1 VAIIAYT
8 WIEERGIAGI
18 VDTIRWS
25 NLGAGDTG
33 VPFLGLCAM
42 ADKTVQLIGTLGT
55 FALQGT
61 NAELSENI
69 WVTVVNEAH
78 TLIDETGGPR
88 LETILHNPRYIRPL
102 CGGGASGVSVII
114 TGRRWQGSYS

>member
-8 WIEERGIAGI
+8 WIEERGVAGI

-25 NLGAGDTG
+25 NLAAGDTG

-42 ADKTVQLIGTLGT
+42 SDKTVQLIGTLGT

-61 NAELSENI
+61 NAELAEGY
-69 WVTVVNEAH
+69 WMPVVNEAH
-78 TLIDETGGPR
+78 EPITETGGPR
-88 LETILHNPRYIRPL
+88 LEVILTDPRFIRPS
-102 CGGGASGVSVII
+102 CGVGASGVSVII